1 MLKKTM
7 KAEKTKRFTIAE
19 AQGHQR
25 RSYRVGSINREQT
38 EGLKVYKERSEQ

>member
-7 KAEKTKRFTIAE
+7 KAEKTKHFIIAK

-25 RSYRVGSINREQT
+25 RSYRVVSINREQT
-38 EGLKVYKERSEQ
+38 EGLKVYKERNKQ